1 MPRVLKSLGKG
12 SPIAIAAAVAIM
24 LTLSSCGTSSGGS
37 SGNKNLVIA
46 TLFATSSTDA
56 ASQLPAQ
63 YAAQLAVS
71 QASLPDGYKLT
82 VQTENYESASGSGP
96 DTSVAATEASSLV
109 ANTNVVAIVGPFNS
123 GIAKVTLPIIN
134 AATLTMISPANT
146 NPGLTLENYAQ
157 ANGMTWSLLHPA
169 GLPDSYFRTPGN
181 DVVQGKVDAAV
192 ATSAPINAKSA
203 FVVDDNSVYGIG
215 LSNFF
220 TSSFQ
225 ADGGHTVGARE
236 SITATQVSNLASLA
250 STIIAA
256 HPDIVFFGGVTS
268 GGGAALKKD
277 LVAQGYNNPMVGG
290 DGIAGDPAWV
300 TTAGASASGNTY
312 GTVAAPDTSQLT
324 SAAASAFKTAYNSFV
339 AGKTDGQL
347 APYSAMTYDV
357 ANIEIQAIK
366 NVINAGKPVTRA
378 NVRDA
383 VAAINYSGL
392 TGDIHFDANG
402 DNAGQRVF
410 SVYYIAPNTNVWVF
424 KTQVNG

>member
-63 YAAQLAVS
+63 YAAELAIQ
-71 QASLPDGYKLT
+71 QASLPDGYKLS
-82 VQTENYESASGSGP
+82 VINENYESAAGSGP
-96 DTSVAATEASSLV
+96 DTSVAATEATALV
-109 ANTNVVAIVGPFNS
+109 ANSSVVAIVGPFNS
-123 GIAKVTLPIIN
+123 GIAKVTIPIIN
-134 AATLTMISPANT
+134 EATLTMISPSNT
-146 NPGLTLENYAQ
+146 NPGLTLESYAA
-157 ANGMTWSLLHPA
+157 ANGITWGTLHPA

-203 FVVDDNSVYGIG
+203 FVVDDNTVYGIG

-220 TSSFQ
+220 TTSFQ
-225 ADGGHTVGARE
+225 ADGGHTVGTRE
-236 SITATQVSNLASLA
+236 SITAAQVSNLTSLA
-250 STIIAA
+250 STIVAA
-256 HPDIVFFGGVTS
+256 NPDIVFFGGVTS
-268 GGGAALKKD
+268 GGGAGLKKD
-277 LVAQGYNNPMVGG
+277 LVADGYNKPMVGG

-300 TTAGASASGNTY
+300 TTAGASAAGNTY

-324 SAAASAFKTAYNSFV
+324 SAAASAFKSAYNSFV

-383 VAAINYSGL
+383 VAAISYSGL
-392 TGDIHFDANG
+392 TGDISFDANG
-402 DNAGQRVF
+402 DNAGQKVF
-410 SVYYIAPNTNVWVF
+410 SVYYIAPNTNVWIF

>member
-24 LTLSSCGTSSGGS
+24 VTLSACGSTTTGSG
-37 SGNKNLVIA
+37 GNKNLIIA

-71 QASLPDGYKLT
+71 QAQLPDGYKLT
-82 VQTENYESASGSGP
+82 VQTENYESANGSGP
-96 DTSVAATEASSLV
+96 DTTVAATEASALV
-109 ANTNVVAIVGPFNS
+109 ANSNVVAVVGPFNS
-123 GIAKVTLPIIN
+123 GIAKVTIPIMN
-134 AATLTMISPANT
+134 QATLTMISPANT
-146 NPGLTLENYAQ
+146 NPGLTLENYAA
-157 ANGMTWSLLHPA
+157 ANGITWSTLHPT

-181 DVVQGKVDAAV
+181 DVIQGKVDASV
-192 ATSAPINAKSA
+192 ATSAPISAKSA

-236 SITATQVSNLASLA
+236 SITAAQVSNLTSLA
-250 STIIAA
+250 STIVAA
-256 HPDIVFFGGVTS
+256 NPDIVFFGGVTS
-268 GGGAALKKD
+268 GGGAGLKKD
-277 LVAQGYNNPMVGG
+277 LVADGYTKPMVGG

-300 TTAGASASGNTY
+300 TTAGAAAAGNTY

-324 SAAASAFKTAYNSFV
+324 SAAASSFKTAYNSFV

-357 ANIEIQAIK
+357 TNIEIQAIK
-366 NVINAGKPVTRA
+366 NVINAGKQVTRA

-383 VAAINYSGL
+383 VAALTYSGL
-392 TGDIHFDANG
+392 TGNISFDANG
-402 DNAGQRVF
+402 DNAGQKVF
-410 SVYYIAPNTNVWVF
+410 TVYYIAPNTNAWVF
-424 KTQVNG
+424 QTQVNG

>member
-1 MPRVLKSLGKG
+1 MPRVLKPMLKGMVIPLALVFVVAVSL
-12 SPIAIAAAVAIM
+12 A
-24 LTLSSCGTSSGGS
+24 SCGTTSGGTS
-37 SGNKNLVIA
+37 TNKNLIIA

-63 YAAQLAVS
+63 YAAQLAVQ

-82 VQTENYESASGSGP
+82 VQTENYEAANGSGP
-96 DTSVAATEASSLV
+96 DTSIAATEASSLV
-109 ANTNVVAIVGPFNS
+109 ANSQVMAVVGPFNS
-123 GIAKVTLPIIN
+123 GIAKVTIPIIN
-134 AATLTMISPANT
+134 QATLTMISPANT
-146 NPGLTLENYAQ
+146 NPGLTLESYAA
-157 ANGMTWSLLHPA
+157 ANGITWSTLHPA

-181 DVVQGKVDAAV
+181 DVIQGKVDASV
-192 ATSAPINAKSA
+192 ASSAPINAKTA

-215 LSNFF
+215 LANFF
-220 TSSFQ
+220 TSSFKT
-225 ADGGHTVGARE
+225 DGGNTVGSRT
-236 SITATQVSNLASLA
+236 SITSAQVSNLSSLA

-256 HPDIVFFGGVTS
+256 NPDIVFFGGVTS

-277 LVAQGYNNPMVGG
+277 LVDKGFNKPMVGG

-300 TTAGASASGNTY
+300 TTAGASAAGNTY

-324 SAAASAFKTAYNSFV
+324 SSAAQAFESAYNSFV

-366 NVINAGKPVTRA
+366 NVINAGKAVTRA

-383 VAAINYSGL
+383 VAAINYQGL
-392 TGDIHFDANG
+392 TGDIHFDSNG

-410 SVYYIAPNTNVWVF
+410 SVYYIAPNTSSWVF
-424 KTQVNG
+424 KDQVNG

>member
-1 MPRVLKSLGKG
+1 MPRSLKALSKGMVIPVALAFVVAVSL
-12 SPIAIAAAVAIM
+12 A
-24 LTLSSCGTSSGGS
+24 SCGTSSGGGS
-37 SGNKNLVIA
+37 VNKNLVIA

-63 YAAQLAVS
+63 YAAQLAVQ

-82 VQTENYESASGSGP
+82 VQTENYESAAGSGP
-96 DTSVAATEASSLV
+96 DTSVAATEASALV
-109 ANTNVVAIVGPFNS
+109 ANSNVVAIVGPFNS
-123 GIAKVTLPIIN
+123 GIAKVTIPIIN
-134 AATLTMISPANT
+134 QATLTMISPANT
-146 NPGLTLENYAQ
+146 NPGLTLQNYAA
-157 ANGMTWSLLHPA
+157 ANGITWGTLHPT

-181 DVVQGKVDAAV
+181 DVVQGKVDASV
-192 ATSAPINAKSA
+192 ASSAPISAKSA

-220 TSSFQ
+220 TSSFE
-225 ADGGHTVGARE
+225 ADGGHTVGVRE
-236 SITATQVSNLASLA
+236 SITAAQVSNLTSLA
-250 STIIAA
+250 STIVAA
-256 HPDIVFFGGVTS
+256 NPDIVFFGGVTS
-268 GGGAALKKD
+268 GGGAGLKKD
-277 LVAQGYNNPMVGG
+277 LVADGYTKPMVGG

-300 TTAGASASGNTY
+300 TTAGAAASGNTY

-324 SAAASAFKTAYNSFV
+324 SAAAASFKTAYNTFV

-366 NVINAGKPVTRA
+366 NLINAGKPVTRA
-378 NVRDA
+378 NVRNE
-383 VAAINYSGL
+383 VATINYSGL

-410 SVYYIAPNTNVWVF
+410 SVYYIAPNTNAWIF